1 MGNKFCKV
9 ENDYIISAQ
18 KSFANCVTDKSY
30 EDAKEGRN
38 PPREEGPEEN
48 GRCMYYNT
56 DALSKVDM
64 SKMSDEEKSPIFLNN
79 MVDTGMKCTMKSI
92 KPMEYT
98 VTTSGS
104 VPSNMYRIKSKPS
117 TSQQSINEF
126 EAKYLMAYG
135 AAMSGDSASR
145 AELEKQIDAYFDTS
159 ILNTPS
165 APSASSTQTTPT
177 TQALPASS
185 TDYAHIDKLVAS
197 IFWWTMAILVVVI
210 ILLLVIGLIRWI
222 VGTQSG
228 VSTPIQQY
236 GGAKTIKKILK
247 KVK

>member
-1 MGNKFCKV
+1 
-9 ENDYIISAQ
+9 
-18 KSFANCVTDKSY
+18 
-30 EDAKEGRN
+30 
-38 PPREEGPEEN
+38 
-48 GRCMYYNT
+48 
-56 DALSKVDM
+56 
-64 SKMSDEEKSPIFLNN
+64 
-79 MVDTGMKCTMKSI
+79 
-92 KPMEYT
+92 
-98 VTTSGS
+98 
-104 VPSNMYRIKSKPS
+104 MYRIKSKPS